1 MAQAKMG
8 KYLITSAK
16 KDVKL
21 PAFRTDKIGGTKGR
35 EDIIWLDDTV
45 IPKARIYSEC
55 VWLLPGMEKS
65 KSGEPYMKE
74 HTHDFE
80 EVLAFF
86 GSDNDKPRDLCGELE
101 IWLNGEKHTITKTS
115 LVFIPKGM
123 KHGPMTFH
131 RIDKPIFH
139 FSIGSTN
146 KYTGNVPAKEAKKSG
161 IDTDKLIV
169 DYLQPPKV
177 EAPWSPD
184 RRRRKLLTARAAA
197 SCSWITISYRTAF
210 IPNVSGYYRPR
221 ARCPR

>member
-55 VWLLPGMEKS
+55 VWFLPGMEKNKNS
-65 KSGEPYMKE
+65 EPYMKE

-101 IWLNGEKHTITKTS
+101 IWLNGESTRLPKH
-115 LVFIPKGM
+115 
-123 KHGPMTFH
+123 H
-131 RIDKPIFH
+131 
-139 FSIGSTN
+139 
-146 KYTGNVPAKEAKKSG
+146 
-161 IDTDKLIV
+161 
-169 DYLQPPKV
+169 
-177 EAPWSPD
+177 
-184 RRRRKLLTARAAA
+184 
-197 SCSWITISYRTAF
+197 
-210 IPNVSGYYRPR
+210 
-221 ARCPR
+221 